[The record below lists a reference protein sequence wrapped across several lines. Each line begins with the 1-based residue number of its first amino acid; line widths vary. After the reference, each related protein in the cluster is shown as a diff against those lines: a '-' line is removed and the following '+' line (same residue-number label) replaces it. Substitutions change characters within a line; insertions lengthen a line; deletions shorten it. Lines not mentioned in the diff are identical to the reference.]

1 MTRTLATLTDL
12 VADKGVTVAPYDE
25 VGEGPIEELSG
36 DVVAAVRTAAGKV
49 FPTSH
54 VVGSMSTG
62 ATDSRH
68 LRGAG
73 IHSFGISTSAVA
85 LDDVRKGLVAHGPD
99 ERRPVK
105 WIDKGTDFLRVIV
118 DELVK

>member
-1 MTRTLATLTDL
+1 DAN
-12 VADKGVTVAPYDE
+12 VAITTYDE
-25 VGEGPIEELSG
+25 VGEGPIEELTG
-36 DVVAAVRTAAGKV
+36 DVPAAVRVAAAKV
-49 FPTSH
+49 FPTAH
-54 VVGSMSTG
+54 VIGTMSTG

-73 IHSFGISTSAVA
+73 IHSFGISTSAVS

-105 WIDKGTDFLRVIV
+105 WIDKGTDFLRALV